1 MLRTMPKPRRPGA
14 ATVRTTLDL
23 PVALWQRAK
32 LQALREQRDLRDLLT
47 AALQAYLDQQEDQHG
62 NA

>member
-1 MLRTMPKPRRPGA
+1 MVPGMPRPRTPGK

-32 LQALREQRDLRDLLT
+32 AQAIRENRDLRDLLLD
-47 AALQAYLDQQEDQHG
+47 AVRHYLTQKEPTH
-62 NA
+62 A